1 MESLSNKSS
10 MTYFK
15 TESIKCED
23 KLIDCLNRF
32 EKNMIEL
39 SQRLSLQN
47 QEVAENSV
55 DAALNQPELYLPIQ
69 LITED
74 SFRAYHGFDVTSTDV
89 RQTDSLLPKPTVA
102 LRTKKIGE
110 VAAEAARQLGVKS
123 GHVRLWAMIS
133 RQNKTIRPEE
143 PLDEPEMTI
152 EEAYA
157 KFTNQ
162 DSAFQ
167 LYAEIRDSEAMDIA
181 GWNTSALVFLK
192 CFDVAKQTLTGVC
205 HTYVHMQSRIA
216 DLGRTISEKMNWP
229 VGSEVL
235 LFEEVKHNL
244 VQPMKPKQTFGDAEI
259 QNGDIICFQRQLPEE
274 ELASLPCTDARQYY
288 TYLFNQRDIRFIPL
302 KSGKIFTLTLNG
314 KMSYEQWST
323 RVGKHLKIDPT
334 RLRFAPISQQSGQ
347 PKSYVKRSTSRNL
360 SYVLRGTSSFFE
372 HDNRREDRLFYE
384 ILEESLSEYETKKLL
399 KISWLP
405 DGIVNEQPMDLLVP
419 DDGIV
424 KDVIDALRKRLGVPK
439 DRDIRMIEVYDDKI
453 YRSLAETIEIRKIGE
468 KSLLYAE
475 PTPLEELN
483 MKSDEF
489 IIHAFNFDK
498 DIKRTHGVPFR
509 FVLKAGEKVI
519 DMKERLCDRMNLRDE
534 TFDKIKISV
543 VPDEAAVPIYMD
555 DEDVLY
561 EFVIRFN
568 GCMLGLD
575 YMENFS
581 IIL

>member
-1 MESLSNKSS
+1 MNKSDTAAVQSSAVPAMDQPVPKLMQENQELRHSLKLLQKRLEKLEGKLGEDTTTENPTTGKHDERKVTRWLSGWQGGPGNQSKPDHMRQTPMTSQVRKQSLLSSKDGQGSPECQESLNGLDGIEQYIEQYGTAKLRDLMPMRRNASQSSETVVERDSEGSPDDMESLSNKSS

-274 ELASLPCTDARQYY
+274 E
-288 TYLFNQRDIRFIPL
+288 
-302 KSGKIFTLTLNG
+302 
-314 KMSYEQWST
+314 
-323 RVGKHLKIDPT
+323 
-334 RLRFAPISQQSGQ
+334 
-347 PKSYVKRSTSRNL
+347 YV
-360 SYVLRGTSSFFE
+360 
-372 HDNRREDRLFYE
+372 
-384 ILEESLSEYETKKLL
+384 
-399 KISWLP
+399 
-405 DGIVNEQPMDLLVP
+405 
-419 DDGIV
+419 
-424 KDVIDALRKRLGVPK
+424 
-439 DRDIRMIEVYDDKI
+439 
-453 YRSLAETIEIRKIGE
+453 
-468 KSLLYAE
+468 
-475 PTPLEELN
+475 
-483 MKSDEF
+483 
-489 IIHAFNFDK
+489 
-498 DIKRTHGVPFR
+498 
-509 FVLKAGEKVI
+509 
-519 DMKERLCDRMNLRDE
+519 
-534 TFDKIKISV
+534 
-543 VPDEAAVPIYMD
+543 
-555 DEDVLY
+555 
-561 EFVIRFN
+561 
-568 GCMLGLD
+568 
-575 YMENFS
+575 
-581 IIL
+581 